1 MQYDNY
7 VFLAVGYWEDPKL
20 GWIEGA
26 AIFVAVFL
34 VSNISA
40 FNDYNKEL
48 QFRALEASTQQD
60 EKTSVFREGKA
71 ELIGPDELVVGDII
85 ILQVYFIYF
94 VYRRFYMFTVLIS
107 YDIEDV

>member
-1 MQYDNY
+1 MLFKNY
-7 VFLAVGYWEDPKL
+7 IKYVAVGYWEDPKI

-71 ELIGPDELVVGDII
+71 ELISPDELVVGDII
-85 ILQVYFIYF
+85 ILQVCSLFMILA
-94 VYRRFYMFTVLIS
+94 VIAILMALI
-107 YDIEDV
+107 